1 MSEEIGTEEELL
13 ELEDLGDLTA
23 DGSKKKKLL
32 IIAGVLV
39 VLCNV
44 GWGAAFFLSDSGSAE
59 AAAPPGEEA
68 VTQESEGD
76 EEAAKPRE
84 DVAGEEDADRPR
96 KGKSRYKD
104 PGPMYKLDPFVVNLD
119 EPRGYHYL
127 RVSIDLEVKDEASLA
142 EVDERLVILRDSF
155 ISVLSSKRLSDLKR
169 PRDKDALRDELLD
182 LSHEVMDDKA
192 VKNVYFTEFLTQ

>member
-1 MSEEIGTEEELL
+1 MSEAVGGEEVV
-13 ELEDLGDLTA
+13 ELEDLGEMATE
-23 DGSKKKKLL
+23 GSRKKKILA
-32 IIAGVLV
+32 IAGVLV

-44 GWGAAFFLSDSGSAE
+44 AWGAAFFLSDSGDAE
-59 AAAPPGEEA
+59 AAAPPGEVEKA
-68 VTQESEGD
+68 DSEQGDSAPPEVASEERES
-76 EEAAKPRE
+76 
-84 DVAGEEDADRPR
+84 PR
-96 KGKSRYKD
+96 KGKSRYKN

-142 EVDERLVILRDSF
+142 EVDQRLVILRDSF

-182 LSHEVMDDKA
+182 LSHEVLDDNA
-192 VKNVYFTEFLTQ
+192 VKGIYFTEFLTQ

>member
-1 MSEEIGTEEELL
+1 MSDETGKEEGLV
-13 ELEDLGDLTA
+13 ELEDLDELSTE
-23 DGSKKKKLL
+23 GSKRKKLL
-32 IIAGVLV
+32 ILAGVFV

-44 GWGAAFFLSDSGSAE
+44 AWGAVFFLSDSGSAV
-59 AAAPPGEEA
+59 AAAPPGEAEA
-68 VTQESEGD
+68 TQPSEEEPGESAEVADDSDKEGS
-76 EEAAKPRE
+76 
-84 DVAGEEDADRPR
+84 R
-96 KGKSRYKD
+96 KVKSRYKD

-142 EVDERLVILRDSF
+142 EVDQRLLILRDSF

-182 LSHEVMDDKA
+182 LAHEVVDDNA
-192 VKNVYFTEFLTQ
+192 VKSIYFTEFLTQ